1 MRAILVQLFGK
12 INKGPILPPGFHFDN
27 IHNNQMLKGYK
38 NSVFLLAAVM
48 NEVR

>member
-1 MRAILVQLFGK
+1 MWATFVQLFGK
-12 INKGPILPPGFHFDN
+12 GNEGAVIPSGFHFDN